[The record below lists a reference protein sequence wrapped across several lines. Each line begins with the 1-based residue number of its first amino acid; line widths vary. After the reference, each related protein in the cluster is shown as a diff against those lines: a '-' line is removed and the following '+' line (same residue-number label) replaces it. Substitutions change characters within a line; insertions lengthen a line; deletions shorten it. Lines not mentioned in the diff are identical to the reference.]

1 MNNEIELKLAV
12 SSASFSLLER
22 HLQQFTPLEHGSIFL
37 ANTYYDYSD
46 HFLAKQ
52 KMGLRIRQEEQTF
65 TLTLKTDGTVTGGLH
80 NRPEYNLSLMKPRL
94 TNNYVHYIL
103 LNNYRMSRCKS
114 FFRRILTALFG

>member
-12 SSASFSLLER
+12 SSASFSLLEQ

-37 ANTYYDYSD
+37 GNTYYDYSD

-65 TLTLKTDGTVTGGLH
+65 TLTLKTDGTVAGGLH
-80 NRPEYNLSLMKPRL
+80 NRPE
-94 TNNYVHYIL
+94 
-103 LNNYRMSRCKS
+103 
-114 FFRRILTALFG
+114 